1 MYETNL
7 YNGLSDYDNDCLYMP
22 IVPTAAEESA
32 ISMIADKDAVDHIA
46 KNVPPCG
53 RSRVCAHGAAAC
65 T

>member
-1 MYETNL
+1 
-7 YNGLSDYDNDCLYMP
+7 MP

>member
-7 YNGLSDYDNDCLYMP
+7 YNELSDYDNDSLYIP
-22 IVPTAAEESA
+22 IVPTLAEESA
-32 ISMIADKDAVDHIA
+32 ISMIADEDAGDHIT
-46 KNVPPCG
+46 KNLPPCG

>member
-7 YNGLSDYDNDCLYMP
+7 YNGLSDYDNDSLYIP
-22 IVPTAAEESA
+22 IVPTVTEESA
-32 ISMIADKDAVDHIA
+32 ISMIADDHIA

-53 RSRVCAHGAAAC
+53 RSRVCAYGAAAC